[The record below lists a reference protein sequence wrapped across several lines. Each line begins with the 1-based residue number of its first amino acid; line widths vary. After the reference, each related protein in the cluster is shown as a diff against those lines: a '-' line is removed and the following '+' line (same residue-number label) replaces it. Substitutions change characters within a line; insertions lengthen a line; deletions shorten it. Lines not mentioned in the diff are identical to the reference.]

1 MMMYTPSM
9 LYEMGK
15 AREREMLEAVEKE
28 RLTRLA
34 MSEQP
39 SRLSGL
45 VSGIRGR
52 LLCRRPFPAAG
63 EPDDWMPVVIK
74 PHSMRRPEVVLEKAS
89 RW

>member
-15 AREREMLEAVEKE
+15 AREREMLEAEEKE

-52 LLCRRPFPAAG
+52 LSSSLQRSVPA
-63 EPDDWMPVVIK
+63 PVQETV
-74 PHSMRRPEVVLEKAS
+74 PCSG
-89 RW
+89 